1 MSDFLASL
9 RTDRRHLIGLFAAL
23 PLLTLSGLFTSWGGA
38 VRWKDCWQVA
48 PWACTTHDD
57 RYGVFPT
64 GYDDYV
70 GAPGAAA
77 PLAIGSLLA
86 FLAVVALVAATR
98 PRWLVVLVAVL
109 ATPLLAD
116 AHSNWRLALAPQE
129 VTEVWSVGP
138 LTPVFLPV
146 AYIFMLGGLFLVGAL
161 VACLALGERR
171 PWRPAERSGWVCVA
185 MVGWGHS
192 VWGFY
197 FVPQILADSHDDPT
211 WMHTYTGVVVIGAAL
226 LLTWSLARATAVQQ
240 SENHKPSEGE
250 SPGPTPAITANA
262 PDEVHARF

>member
-1 MSDFLASL
+1 MSDLWASL
-9 RTDRRHLIGLFAAL
+9 RTDRRHLIGLFAAV

-57 RYGVFPT
+57 RYGLFPT

-86 FLAVVALVAATR
+86 FLAVVALVAATK
-98 PRWLVVLVAVL
+98 PRWLVVLVLLL

-116 AHSNWRLALAPQE
+116 ADSNWRLSLDPQDTIE
-129 VTEVWSVGP
+129 MWSVGP
-138 LTPVFLPV
+138 LTPVFMPV
-146 AYIFMLGGLFLVGAL
+146 AYAFMFGGLFVAGVL
-161 VACLALGERR
+161 VAGLGLGERR
-171 PWRPAERSGWVCVA
+171 PWKPAERSAWICVA
-185 MVGWGHS
+185 VVGWGHS
-192 VWGFY
+192 LWGVF
-197 FVPQILADSHDDPT
+197 FAPQILADSHDDPA

-226 LLTWSLARATAVQQ
+226 LLTWSLARATAGQPN
-240 SENHKPSEGE
+240 EPHKPSEGE
-250 SPGPTPAITANA
+250 AHSASASKTADV
-262 PDEVHARF
+262 PD